1 MPENIQVRH
10 IDTQIMD
17 SIALLLSVQS
27 QLEND
32 STTEVKKITI
42 EVIVPA
48 GHEKVWSDLQDII
61 TMNADENFNSWEW
74 KTAIYTGYLLQ
85 GEESMARSVGTR
97 CLIDL
102 GAINKDQLKESK
114 VVLDAQDLR
123 KKLFNRIQKLFK
135 DRKKLNQ
142 AEQLG
147 GSGTA

>member
-10 IDTQIMD
+10 IDTQILD

-61 TMNADENFNSWEW
+61 TMNADENFNSWKW

-85 GEESMARSVGTR
+85 GEESMVRSVGTR